1 MKLTSDEAKDW
12 FQGAVIPLA
21 TIFKADGTLDVDTTQ
36 SNVQWIVDQGAR
48 QGNTV
53 FLAAG
58 SGGDF
63 TVMSTDERK
72 QVIKAV
78 TEVAA
83 GKIPVMAGVQST
95 DIRVTIELSQFCEK
109 VGVDAVQMSGA
120 YYYDGKAE
128 DVYDWVKEISRHTD
142 VGFAAYS
149 HWYSGS
155 KYDLPVNLVERMID
169 EIPNVIA
176 VKWASPS
183 IDNYLQG
190 MLRFVPKASVVDN
203 SALTLLGHIMGCRA
217 WVSHVP
223 NFFPQQSWRV
233 HDLMQ
238 QGLYQEAQRVHE
250 RFDGPYSQLAGE
262 IMGATAGEGIFVKPW
277 MEAAGL
283 PGGHS
288 RLPSRNGA
296 VTPEIRSRIQQHLEQ
311 AREALATA
319 VAN

>member
-1 MKLTSDEAKDW
+1 MKLTAEEAKDW
-12 FQGAVIPLA
+12 FQGIVIPLA
-21 TIFKADGTLDVDTTQ
+21 TIFKDDCTLDVDTTQ

-63 TVMSTDERK
+63 TVMSTEERK

-78 TEVAA
+78 TDVAA

-95 DIRVTIELSQFCEK
+95 DIRVTIELSQFCEE

-128 DVYDWVKEISRHTD
+128 DVYEWVKEVSRHTG

-155 KYDLPVNLVERMID
+155 KYDLPVDLVERMID

-183 IDNYLQG
+183 IDNYHRG
-190 MLRFVPKASVVDN
+190 MLRFVPKAAVVDN
-203 SALTLLGHIMGCRA
+203 SALTLLGHILGCRA

-250 RFDGPYSQLAGE
+250 EFDGPYSQLSGE

-277 MEAAGL
+277 MEVAGL

-288 RLPSRNGA
+288 RLPSRDAA
-296 VTPEIRSRIQQHLEQ
+296 VTPAIRARIRQHLER
-311 AREALATA
+311 AREAVATA
-319 VAN
+319 AAD